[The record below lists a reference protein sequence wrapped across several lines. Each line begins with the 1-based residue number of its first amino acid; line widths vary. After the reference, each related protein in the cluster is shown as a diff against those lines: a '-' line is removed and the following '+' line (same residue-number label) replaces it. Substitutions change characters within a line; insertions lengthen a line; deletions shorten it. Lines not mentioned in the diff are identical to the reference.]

1 MVIKSF
7 KSKPTLPPNFEQDT
21 WRKLQNA
28 VVAIFESRPVKD
40 SLEELYKACEN
51 LCHYKYAPGTYNKL
65 TDEIEKRVQI
75 IKTELERICEIKDAE
90 SFIADL
96 EKAWANHCRQMIM
109 IRSIFLYLDRTY
121 VLQTQDIPSLWDT
134 GLKLFAINVMR
145 KDISETHLNIIK
157 HKTLDGIMSLIAKDR
172 KSDQISRPLLKSLI
186 RMFVDLNLYATS
198 FEPLFLN
205 QTEKFF
211 ETEGKFKY
219 DELEVAEYLKYVED
233 RLQDE
238 AERVGNYLD
247 RSTRKPLIHTVENV
261 LLERNA
267 RNLIDKGFTFLLDNS
282 RLTDLSRLYRLF
294 ARVNSLDAIKNA
306 FKDYVVRQGSAIVM
320 NTDNDN
326 TMVETLLQFKSKLSD
341 IVEKSFA
348 KDEQFDETLKKGFE
362 DFINRRKNKPAELI
376 AKYVDAL
383 LRSSNKNQT
392 ELEVEDFL
400 NQVLILF
407 RFIHGKDVFEAFYK
421 KDLAKRLLLGKSAS
435 YDAEKSMLGKL
446 KSECG
451 AQFTTKL
458 EGMFKDMELSKDLM
472 ATFRESFKYS
482 SRMPEIDL
490 TVHVLTQSYWPT
502 YAVNPIPLPAL
513 FASTQV
519 IFKDFYMQKHKSR
532 KLFWANSLG
541 SCVVRVAFKKSSKEL
556 SMSLYQTVVMLLFE
570 DLKGAGENG
579 EEGRLDYKTIKDTTG
594 IEEKELQRTL
604 QSLACGKIRVLT
616 KHPKGKDINPTD
628 EFSFNNDFVHPLF
641 RIKINTIQ
649 MKETNEEQTRTHA
662 QVDQDRKYQIEAAIV
677 RIMKTRKQ
685 LTHTQLVTE
694 LYTQLKF
701 PVEPPQLKKQIESL
715 IDREYLER
723 DENFKDMYNY
733 LA

>member
-267 RNLIDKGFTFLLDNS
+267 RNLIDKGFTSLLDNS

-392 ELEVEDFL
+392 ELEVEDCL

-616 KHPKGKDINPTD
+616 KHPKGKDINPAD

-649 MKETNEEQTRTHA
+649 MKETTEEQTRTHA